1 MPLRYTSRIVNVLK
15 KYEEGEADVDTLA
28 RELGVPKEDLPVLR
42 EAVELLIDEGHVI
55 ATDEDWI
62 ALPPLGEEV
71 VGSFRKNPRGFG
83 FIIPEQPLAHGDV
96 FVPPG
101 ETADAL
107 TGDIVRAK
115 IVTKKR
121 KGEID
126 HTGVIVEI
134 LERKQSHFTGELR
147 QQGDRWL
154 VHPDGKALDAP
165 IVVGDP
171 SIKNARAGD
180 KVVFEILN
188 YPDGHHLGE
197 GVIIKVLGEAGEPD
211 VETQA
216 VIAAYNLPGEFPES
230 CNQQARDAAAGFDA
244 DVERAEEQGGFDNRE
259 DLRNTLILTIDPP
272 DAKDFDDAISLERV
286 RLQNGQAGWRLGIH
300 IADVAHF
307 IPEGSDL
314 DVEAAERGNSVY
326 LPRKVIPM
334 LPELLSNGVCSLRE
348 REPRYAKSVFIDY
361 DDRAKV
367 QGRAYA
373 STVIHSAKRMT
384 YLEAQGIIDGDLE
397 EARKHART
405 ETEYTDEIIQAVKN
419 LDRLSRAIHR
429 RRRNQGMIHL
439 DLPDVELIY
448 DEDGR
453 VIDAEPEDDA
463 WTHTVIEMFMVEAN
477 EAVATLFERLGV
489 PALRRTHPDP
499 ETGSYEQ
506 LAKFLKAAGYSI
518 SKEPTRRELQT
529 LLDSTKGR
537 PEAPAVHFAVLR
549 TLTKAN
555 YSPALIGHFALA
567 SEAYSHFTSPIRR
580 YPDLTVHRALAE
592 FLRRTDN
599 GSNVPKGHEGLKK
612 LGDQMLKD
620 GAVPPEERLSE
631 IASVCNRTE
640 EQATNAERELRAFLV
655 MQLLSEKIGEV
666 FNGVCTGVTKTGV
679 FVRIDKYLV
688 EGLIKAE
695 DLPTGQEGKGAGR
708 WAMDDRTGALVEQ
721 TTGRSFRLGDQVQVT
736 VSQVNLAARQMEL
749 LIPEGEAS
757 KRSGVGKAL
766 KLGGEGGGIGSAE
779 GAGFQG
785 KTGKQRRAQRSRSR
799 DKRKKDF
806 RQDRKDKGKRQ

>member
-1 MPLRYTSRIVNVLK
+1 MPSRYTSRIVNVLK

-28 RELGVPKEDLPVLR
+28 RELGVPREDLPVLR
-42 EAVELLIDEGHVI
+42 EAIEHLIDEGHVI

-71 VGSFRKNPRGFG
+71 VGEFRKNPRGFG
-83 FIIPEQPLAHGDV
+83 FIIPLQPLAHGDV

-101 ETADAL
+101 ETGDAL
-107 TGDIVRAK
+107 TGDRVRAK

-121 KGEID
+121 RGEID

-134 LERKQSHFTGELR
+134 LERKQSHFTGELAK
-147 QQGDRWL
+147 QGDRWL
-154 VHPDGKALDAP
+154 VHPDGKSLGAP
-165 IVVGDP
+165 IVVEDP
-171 SIKNARAGD
+171 TIKNARAGD
-180 KVVFEILN
+180 KVVFEILT

-197 GVIIKVLGEAGEPD
+197 GVIIEVLGEAGEPD

-230 CNQQARDAAAGFDA
+230 CVQQARDAARAFDE
-244 DVERAEEQGGFDNRE
+244 DVERAEREGGFAGRE
-259 DLRNTLILTIDPP
+259 DLRQTLILTIDPP

-286 RLQNGQAGWRLGIH
+286 RLKGGETGWRLGVH
-300 IADVAHF
+300 IADVSHF

-314 DVEAAERGNSVY
+314 DLEAARRGNSVY

-361 DDRAKV
+361 DDRGEVRA
-367 QGRAYA
+367 RAYA
-373 STVIHSAKRMT
+373 STVIHSAKRFT
-384 YLEAQGIIDGDLE
+384 YLEAQAIIDGDLE

-405 ETEYTDEIIQAVKN
+405 ETAYTDEIIQAVRN
-419 LDRLSRAIHR
+419 LDALSRKIHAR
-429 RRRNQGMIHL
+429 RRKQGMIHL
-439 DLPDVELIY
+439 DLPEVELIY
-448 DEDGR
+448 DEEGR
-453 VIDAEPEDDA
+453 VVDAEPEDDA

-499 ETGSYEQ
+499 ETGVYEE

-518 SKEPTRRELQT
+518 PKEPTRHDLQA
-529 LLDSTKGR
+529 LLDASKGR

-567 SEAYSHFTSPIRR
+567 SEAYAHFTSPIRR

-592 FLRRTDN
+592 FLRRTEN
-599 GSNVPKGHEGLKK
+599 GSAVPRDHDGLRK
-612 LGDQMLKD
+612 LGDQMKQD
-620 GAVPPEERLSE
+620 GSVPSEEKLSE
-631 IASVCNRTE
+631 IGGVCNRTE
-640 EQATNAERELRAFLV
+640 EQATNAERELRNFLV

-666 FNGVCTGVTKTGV
+666 FPGVCTGVMKAGV

-688 EGLIKAE
+688 EGLVKIE
-695 DLPTGQEGKGAGR
+695 DLPTGREGGGSGR
-708 WAMDDRTGALVEQ
+708 WKVDDRTGALVEEG
-721 TTGRSFRLGDQVQVT
+721 TGRSFRLGDRLNVAI
-736 VSQVNLAARQMEL
+736 SQVNLAAKQMEL
-749 LIPEGEAS
+749 LIPEGEAA
-757 KRSGVGKAL
+757 KRAGVGKAL
-766 KLGGEGGGIGSAE
+766 KLGGEGGGIGAAE
-779 GAGFQG
+779 GAGF
-785 KTGKQRRAQRSRSR
+785 KTTGAERRAKRSRSR

-806 RQDRKDKGKRQ
+806 RQERKDKGKR